1 MDKSKM
7 TMKELREAGVS
18 PEEAGQL
25 FASRYDPTIQS
36 LVGVLRM
43 FGMGDEQYHAYLDEA
58 AERLGAILPEGDVPD
73 DLSVE
78 ESQPWVEVSDLMV
91 IGVLADAWYRFGMA
105 NPSTVTE
112 ALGEGQ

>member
-43 FGMGDEQYHAYLDEA
+43 FGMGDEQYNGVYTVMDTGPAVQGRELDDFLA
-58 AERLGAILPEGDVPD
+58 AVDLYVVNTDVCVLVD
-73 DLSVE
+73 DV
-78 ESQPWVEVSDLMV
+78 
-91 IGVLADAWYRFGMA
+91 
-105 NPSTVTE
+105 
-112 ALGEGQ
+112 